1 MVHAN
6 WVRGT
11 GPPRSRAWA
20 GAAPG
25 GGATENGG
33 MPVTKITLS
42 TAMRARDVSRP
53 RDEQLAEA
61 AEREEAAG
69 RHAEEPAPGRA
80 PRHQAPPDPVP
91 RDPAPRD
98 PAPRQRRQPAQEP
111 GPAEPATPP
120 RAGRRRS
127 G

>member
-1 MVHAN
+1 
-6 WVRGT
+6 
-11 GPPRSRAWA
+11 
-20 GAAPG
+20 
-25 GGATENGG
+25 

-53 RDEQLAEA
+53 RDDQLAEA

-69 RHAEEPAPGRA
+69 RRAEEPAPGRV
-80 PRHQAPPDPVP
+80 PRHQAPPDPVL

-98 PAPRQRRQPAQEP
+98 PAPRERAPRDAASRQQQ
-111 GPAEPATPP
+111 GPAEQAPTP
-120 RAGRRRS
+120 RRRRRRR